1 MTKAI
6 PTTTKKLS
14 YHNKAQLVDWILSY
28 QEELKL
34 RNEQLKISEADVEGL
49 LNQQKDQFIKP
60 QQYLADFK
68 KRTARNNEEI
78 KNLVID
84 CKAAFTTVKKQIVS
98 LPAFL

>member
-60 QQYLADFK
+60 QQYLADFG
-68 KRTARNNEEI
+68 KRAARHDKEVKSLI
-78 KNLVID
+78 ID
-84 CKAAFTTVKKQIVS
+84 VNRAFTTVKKQIVS

>member
-6 PTTTKKLS
+6 PATAKQLGYKTKKE
-14 YHNKAQLVDWILSY
+14 LVGLLLAY

-34 RNEQLKISEADVEGL
+34 INQQLQISEADVEGL

-60 QQYLADFK
+60 QQYLADFE
-68 KRTARNNEEI
+68 KRAGRHNEEVKTLI
-78 KNLVID
+78 ID
-84 CKAAFTTVKKQIVS
+84 INRAFTTVKKQIVS